1 VKEKESVESV
11 NERPGTR
18 NLIALALYPT
28 FLGMAP
34 VLGKLALNGQ
44 ADPFTIAALRTIA
57 AAAILWVIYLIF
69 WRKYIFIYPAG
80 LLGCVMVG
88 TVNGIGSLFYYNG
101 LNYLDASV
109 AQLLNSTYLIFVVV
123 LAAADGH
130 KLTQRTILRAFL
142 ALIAVSLITQGVQR
156 EFNWFGVGLM
166 IGNAILF
173 AGTFILSQRVLY
185 EMPAQTVAL
194 YVLTT
199 MAVVV
204 VIARLIVSREFA
216 PMDSETLN
224 AILALGVTTA
234 LARLTMFFSVK
245 RMGSLQTVLVGI
257 SETAVAILLAFLLLG
272 DQLSAVQ
279 WLGVGVL
286 LISLLLI
293 RREDIRS
300 RETGEMLP
308 VPISGIGFP
317 SISFKR
323 AAFTRAFLGDQAMQ
337 KLSERKDLT
346 PEEAEMIRQLIDSPR
361 S

>member
-1 VKEKESVESV
+1 V
-11 NERPGTR
+11 NEKPSTR
-18 NLIALALYPT
+18 NLIALILYPA

-57 AAAILWVIYLIF
+57 AAAILWTFYLLF
-69 WRKYIFIYPAG
+69 WRRYIFIYPAG

-109 AQLLNSTYLIFVVV
+109 AQLLNSTYLIFVVI

-130 KLTQRTILRAFL
+130 KLSRRTLLRAWL
-142 ALIAVSLITQGVQR
+142 ALIAVALITQGVQH

-204 VIARLIVSREFA
+204 VVARLIVSREFA
-216 PMDSETLN
+216 PLSGETLN
-224 AILALGVTTA
+224 AILGLGLTTA

-257 SETAVAILLAFLLLG
+257 SETAVAILLAFILLG
-272 DQLSAVQ
+272 DQLNATQ
-279 WLGVGVL
+279 WLGVGIL
-286 LISLLLI
+286 LVSLLLI

-308 VPISGIGFP
+308 VPLSGIGFP
-317 SISFKR
+317 SISFQR
-323 AAFTRAFLGDQAMQ
+323 AAFTRAFLGDQAMRR
-337 KLSERKDLT
+337 LSERQDLT
-346 PEEAEMIRQLIDSPR
+346 PEEAEMIQRLIDSPR

>member
-1 VKEKESVESV
+1 M

>member
-1 VKEKESVESV
+1 V
-11 NERPGTR
+11 NERPSTR
-18 NLIALALYPT
+18 NLIALMLYPT

-57 AAAILWVIYLIF
+57 AAAILWAVYLLL

-80 LLGCVMVG
+80 LLGCVTVG

-109 AQLLNSTYLIFVVV
+109 AQLLNSTYLIFVVA

-130 KLTQRTILRAFL
+130 KLSWRTILRAFL
-142 ALIAVSLITQGVQR
+142 ALIAVALITRSAQR
-156 EFNWFGVGLM
+156 DFDWFGVGLM

-204 VIARLIVSREFA
+204 VLARLIVGYEFA
-216 PMDSETLN
+216 PLSGETLN

-234 LARLTMFFSVK
+234 LARLMMFFSVK
-245 RMGSLQTVLVGI
+245 RIGSLQTVLVGI
-257 SETAVAILLAFLLLG
+257 SETAVAMLLAFILLG
-272 DQLSAVQ
+272 EQLTLIQ
-279 WLGVGVL
+279 WLGVAVL
-286 LISLLLI
+286 LVSLSLI

-300 RETGEMLP
+300 RATGEMLP
-308 VPISGIGFP
+308 VPISGIGFS
-317 SISFKR
+317 SISFRR
-323 AAFTRAFLGDQAMQ
+323 AVLTKALLGERAMK

-346 PEEAEMIRQLIDSPR
+346 PEEAEMVRQLLDSRR

>member
-1 VKEKESVESV
+1 MT
-11 NERPGTR
+11 ERPSPR
-18 NLIALALYPT
+18 SLVALTLYPI

-34 VLGKLALNGQ
+34 VLGKAALNGE
-44 ADPFTIAALRTIA
+44 ADPFTIAALRTVA
-57 AAAILWVIYLIF
+57 AAAILWAIYLIF

-80 LLGCVMVG
+80 LLGCVMIG
-88 TVNGIGSLFYYNG
+88 IVNGIGSLFYYNG
-101 LNYLDASV
+101 LDYLNASV
-109 AQLLNSTYLIFVVV
+109 AQLLNSTYLIFVMV

-130 KLTQRTILRAFL
+130 KLSQRTLLRAVL
-142 ALIAVSLITQGVQR
+142 ALIAVALITQGVQGGLD
-156 EFNWFGVGLM
+156 WFGVGLM
-166 IGNAILF
+166 IGNALLF

-204 VIARLIVSREFA
+204 VMARLIVSRELA
-216 PMDSETLN
+216 AMSGETLG

-245 RMGSLQTVLVGI
+245 KMGSLQTVLVGI

-272 DQLSAVQ
+272 DQLSMLQ
-279 WLGVGVL
+279 WVGVSVL
-286 LISLLLI
+286 LASLLLI

-300 RETGEMLP
+300 RSTGEMLP

-317 SISFKR
+317 SISFQR
-323 AAFTRAFLGDQAMQ
+323 AAFTQAFLGEEAMHE
-337 KLSERKDLT
+337 LSKTEDIT
-346 PEEAEMIRQLIDSPR
+346 PEEVEMIRQMMGSPR
-361 S
+361 R

>member
-1 VKEKESVESV
+1 MVEHPS
-11 NERPGTR
+11 TR
-18 NLIALALYPT
+18 HLIALALYPT

-44 ADPFTIAALRTIA
+44 ADPFTIAALRTVA
-57 AAAILWVIYLIF
+57 AAAILWTIYLVF

-80 LLGCVMVG
+80 LLGCVIVG

-130 KLTQRTILRAFL
+130 KLTQRTVLRAFL
-142 ALIAVSLITQGVQR
+142 AFVAVVLITQGVQR
-156 EFNWFGVGLM
+156 QFNWFGVALM

-173 AGTFILSQRVLY
+173 AGMFILSQRVLY

-204 VIARLIVSREFA
+204 VIARLIVSREFT
-216 PMDSETLN
+216 PMDNQTLN

-257 SETAVAILLAFLLLG
+257 SETAVAILLAFVLLG
-272 DQLSAVQ
+272 EQLLATQ
-279 WLGVGVL
+279 WLGVGIL

-317 SISFKR
+317 SISFQR
-323 AAFTRAFLGDQAMQ
+323 AAFTRAFLGDQAMK
-337 KLSERKDLT
+337 KLSERNDLT

>member
-1 VKEKESVESV
+1 V
-11 NERPGTR
+11 NERPSTR
-18 NLIALALYPT
+18 NLLALMLYPT

-57 AAAILWVIYLIF
+57 AAAILWAVYLVF

-88 TVNGIGSLFYYNG
+88 TVNGVGSLFYYNG

-130 KLTQRTILRAFL
+130 KLSRRTILRAFL

-156 EFNWFGVGLM
+156 DFDWFGVGLM

-199 MAVVV
+199 MAAVVV
-204 VIARLIVSREFA
+204 LARLIVGYEFA
-216 PMDSETLN
+216 PLSGETLN

-257 SETAVAILLAFLLLG
+257 SETAVAILLAFILLG
-272 DQLSAVQ
+272 DQLALIQ
-279 WLGVGVL
+279 WLGVAVL
-286 LISLLLI
+286 LVSLLLI

-300 RETGEMLP
+300 RATGEMLP

-317 SISFKR
+317 SISFQR
-323 AAFTRAFLGDQAMQ
+323 AAFTRAFLGDQAMK

>member
-1 VKEKESVESV
+1 M
-11 NERPGTR
+11 NEHPSAR
-18 NLIALALYPT
+18 NFIALTLYPV

-44 ADPFTIAALRTIA
+44 ADPFSIAALRTIA
-57 AAAILWVIYLIF
+57 AAAILWIIYLIF
-69 WRKYIFIYPAG
+69 WRQYIFIYPAG

-109 AQLLNSTYLIFVVV
+109 AQLLNSTYLIFVVI

-130 KLTQRTILRAFL
+130 KLTRRTLLRAFL
-142 ALIAVSLITQGVQR
+142 ALIAVAFITQGVQG

-199 MAVVV
+199 MAAVV
-204 VIARLIVSREFA
+204 VIARLIVSRDFA

-234 LARLTMFFSVK
+234 SARLTMFFSVK

-257 SETAVAILLAFLLLG
+257 SETAVAIVLAFILLG
-272 DQLSAVQ
+272 DQLTPLQ
-279 WLGVGVL
+279 WLGVGIL

-308 VPISGIGFP
+308 VPLSAIGFS
-317 SISFKR
+317 SISFQR

-346 PEEAEMIRQLIDSPR
+346 PEEAEMIRQLMDSPR

>member
-1 VKEKESVESV
+1 MSEHPSARS
-11 NERPGTR
+11 
-18 NLIALALYPT
+18 LIALTLYPT

-57 AAAILWVIYLIF
+57 AATILWAIYLIF
-69 WRKYIFIYPAG
+69 WRRYIFIYPAG

-109 AQLLNSTYLIFVVV
+109 AQLLNSTYLIFVVI

-130 KLTQRTILRAFL
+130 KLTRRTLLRAFL
-142 ALIAVSLITQGVQR
+142 ALIAVALITQGVQR
-156 EFNWFGVGLM
+156 EFDWFGVGLM

-204 VIARLIVSREFA
+204 VIARLIVSRDFT
-216 PMDSETLN
+216 PISSETVH
-224 AILALGVTTA
+224 AILALGLTTA

-257 SETAVAILLAFLLLG
+257 SETAVAILLAFILLG
-272 DQLSAVQ
+272 DQLTALQ
-279 WLGVGVL
+279 WLGVGFL
-286 LISLLLI
+286 LSSLLLI

-317 SISFKR
+317 SISFQR
-323 AAFTRAFLGDQAMQ
+323 AAFTQAFLGDQAMK

-346 PEEAEMIRQLIDSPR
+346 PEEAEMIRQLMDSPR
-361 S
+361 P